1 MDKNMTLEKRI
12 AAELYCYQGKMSVF
26 VDDLQGHTVEVG
38 ADEEFETAS
47 TIKAFI
53 LAALYLQAQRG
64 KADLAEEITYEQ
76 SQFVDGSGMLR
87 ALGVGAKLKV
97 KDTATMMIIC
107 SDNIATNMI
116 IDYLGLDTINA
127 CIRELGFAHTVL
139 HNPLH
144 FDRYRRL
151 GTTTPRDYA
160 ALFARIA
167 KGELVSREASAEMLA
182 ILRQQHYNTMLTHD
196 FPQYYLDCEETGAPE
211 LIWVASKSGS
221 MNACRNDGGI
231 VHTPYGE
238 YVIVLMN
245 KDFHDIIEYNEHP
258 AMVYGARVSRMILDQ
273 VLACEG
279 RLSLSG
285 DARSPKE
292 QNWKNKRNYNNGYH
306 ALAMDDGVS
315 RSDDGLCRLCGFG
328 SRRRR
333 SYQPAGLSVCRASA
347 PLHLCYQQIQ
357 RRLRHHFCH
366 SQLFQKRCNEPEG
379 GHPCSHW
386 QLCGQCPGGT
396 YRAAAQR

>member
-1 MDKNMTLEKRI
+1 
-12 AAELYCYQGKMSVF
+12 MS
-26 VDDLQGHTVEVG
+26 
-38 ADEEFETAS
+38 
-47 TIKAFI
+47 K
-53 LAALYLQAQRG
+53 
-64 KADLAEEITYEQ
+64 

-167 KGELVSREASAEMLA
+167 KGACQPGSQRGDACHSAPAALQHHA
-182 ILRQQHYNTMLTHD
+182 DPRFSPVLSGLRGDRRAGADLGSQQERQHERL
-196 FPQYYLDCEETGAPE
+196 PQRRRHRP
-211 LIWVASKSGS
+211 
-221 MNACRNDGGI
+221 
-231 VHTPYGE
+231 HPYGE

-279 RLSLSG
+279 RLSLS
-285 DARSPKE
+285 
-292 QNWKNKRNYNNGYH
+292 
-306 ALAMDDGVS
+306 
-315 RSDDGLCRLCGFG
+315 
-328 SRRRR
+328 
-333 SYQPAGLSVCRASA
+333 
-347 PLHLCYQQIQ
+347 
-357 RRLRHHFCH
+357 
-366 SQLFQKRCNEPEG
+366 
-379 GHPCSHW
+379 
-386 QLCGQCPGGT
+386 
-396 YRAAAQR
+396 

>member
-12 AAELYCYQGKMSVF
+12 AAELYSYQGKMSVF
-26 VDDLQGHTVEVG
+26 VDDLQGRTVEIG
-38 ADEEFETAS
+38 ADEAFETAS

-53 LAALYLQAQRG
+53 LAALYAQVERG
-64 KADLAEEITYEQ
+64 KADLEETITYRQ

-87 ALGVGAKLKV
+87 ALGVGAQLKV
-97 KDTATMMIIC
+97 RDTATMMIIC

-116 IDYLGLDTINA
+116 IDYLGLDTIND
-127 CIRELGFAHTVL
+127 CIRQLGFARTVL

-144 FDRYRRL
+144 FDRYRQL

-160 ALFARIA
+160 GLFARLA
-167 KGELVSREASAEMLA
+167 KGELVSREASRQMLG
-182 ILRQQHYNTMLTHD
+182 ILRQQHYNTMLTAD

-245 KDFHDIIEYNEHP
+245 KDFHDIIEYNDHP

-279 RLSLSG
+279 RLSLS
-285 DARSPKE
+285 
-292 QNWKNKRNYNNGYH
+292 
-306 ALAMDDGVS
+306 
-315 RSDDGLCRLCGFG
+315 
-328 SRRRR
+328 
-333 SYQPAGLSVCRASA
+333 
-347 PLHLCYQQIQ
+347 
-357 RRLRHHFCH
+357 
-366 SQLFQKRCNEPEG
+366 
-379 GHPCSHW
+379 
-386 QLCGQCPGGT
+386 
-396 YRAAAQR
+396 

>member
-167 KGELVSREASAEMLA
+167 KGELVSREAS
-182 ILRQQHYNTMLTHD
+182 
-196 FPQYYLDCEETGAPE
+196 
-211 LIWVASKSGS
+211 
-221 MNACRNDGGI
+221 I

-279 RLSLSG
+279 RLSLS
-285 DARSPKE
+285 
-292 QNWKNKRNYNNGYH
+292 
-306 ALAMDDGVS
+306 
-315 RSDDGLCRLCGFG
+315 
-328 SRRRR
+328 
-333 SYQPAGLSVCRASA
+333 
-347 PLHLCYQQIQ
+347 
-357 RRLRHHFCH
+357 
-366 SQLFQKRCNEPEG
+366 
-379 GHPCSHW
+379 
-386 QLCGQCPGGT
+386 
-396 YRAAAQR
+396 

>member
-1 MDKNMTLEKRI
+1 MDKNMTLERRI

-127 CIRELGFAHTVL
+127 CIRELDFAHTVL
-139 HNPLH
+139 RNPLH
-144 FDRYRRL
+144 FDRYRQL

-279 RLSLSG
+279 RLSLS
-285 DARSPKE
+285 
-292 QNWKNKRNYNNGYH
+292 
-306 ALAMDDGVS
+306 
-315 RSDDGLCRLCGFG
+315 
-328 SRRRR
+328 
-333 SYQPAGLSVCRASA
+333 
-347 PLHLCYQQIQ
+347 
-357 RRLRHHFCH
+357 
-366 SQLFQKRCNEPEG
+366 
-379 GHPCSHW
+379 
-386 QLCGQCPGGT
+386 
-396 YRAAAQR
+396 